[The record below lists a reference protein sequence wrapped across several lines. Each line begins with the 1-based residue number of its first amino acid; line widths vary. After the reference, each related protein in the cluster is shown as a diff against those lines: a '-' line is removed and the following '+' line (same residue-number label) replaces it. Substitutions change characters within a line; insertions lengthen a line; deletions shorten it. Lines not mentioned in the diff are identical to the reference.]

1 MSQKRVIYLVLVQKP
16 VKKPEPSFFGKLGK
30 VIDYASAGLGFF
42 GGSLLFIAGF
52 LITIEIIMRYIFNS
66 PTRWTDEIST
76 IFVLIAAFTAISF
89 GLKEKSHVHMEFV
102 VEKLPKLTQTF
113 FESVSYLILFIF
125 TVGYS
130 FIAFD
135 MTVESINLTEK
146 SPMVN
151 LFMWPVKGIIFIA
164 FLVLSLQALRMMF
177 SNINKLKIK
186 ISETK
191 ESLKHAIISSII
203 LIAAVVGALIF
214 CLNVNMIGGIFLLL
228 AVLLCGGVPIGFTLA
243 ICSAIGSIGILGLDI
258 GFSSIPHLFY
268 MSWNSSSIVALP
280 LFVFLGYILHKTGL
294 ADDLF
299 VFARAWLGTIP
310 GGLAVATLFVC
321 MVFAAVSGS
330 SMANAVTVG
339 LVAYPALTRYKY
351 DEDMSAGLI
360 AVGGTLG
367 VLIPPSTAF
376 IMIGIMTDESIG
388 ELFMAGIIPGAIAT
402 LLLSITVVILC
413 KVSGKYEKLPPVPF
427 KEKMQATKKAL
438 GILVLPV
445 IMLGGIYSGI
455 FTANEAG
462 AVSVVYTL
470 IYGFASKRIV
480 PKNIFAMISQSTRTV
495 AMVAV
500 LVAAGSALSNVMA
513 MLRVPQITTEF
524 IVNSNMP
531 GWAVIIGTLFV
542 VFLLDV
548 FLDAGSITILAIPL
562 FAPVLVSLGFDLRWY
577 AIIFVLWCEVGLIT
591 PPVGMNAFV
600 VQQITGVDLMRI
612 LKGSLPFLA
621 VLVVCI
627 ILVFVFP
634 QLATWLPDMMHH

>member
-1 MSQKRVIYLVLVQKP
+1 MESIQNPEKKISP
-16 VKKPEPSFFGKLGK
+16 VSFFGRIGK
-30 VIDYASAGLGFF
+30 AIDLATSGLSFF
-42 GGSLLFIAGF
+42 GGALLFIAGF
-52 LITIEIIMRYIFNS
+52 LITFEIIMRYVFNS
-66 PTRWTDEIST
+66 PTHWTDEIST
-76 IFVLIAAFTAISF
+76 LFVLTAAFTAISF

-113 FESVSYLILFIF
+113 FETISYVILFIF
-125 TVGYS
+125 TAAYS
-130 FIAFD
+130 VVAFG
-135 MTVESINLTEK
+135 MTMESLDLIEK

-151 LFMWPVKGIIFIA
+151 IIMWPIKAIIFIA
-164 FLVLSLQALRMMF
+164 FVVLSLQALRMMC
-177 SNINKLKIK
+177 SNIHSLMKTLA
-186 ISETK
+186 ETK
-191 ESLKHAIISSII
+191 EKLTHAVVSSVIFV
-203 LIAAVVGALIF
+203 AAVIGAVLF
-214 CLNVNMIGGIFLLL
+214 CLNVNMIGGIFLVL

-243 ICSAIGSIGILGLDI
+243 ICSAIGSIGILGLEI
-258 GFSSIPHLFY
+258 GFSSIPHLFF
-268 MSWNSSSIVALP
+268 MTWDSSSITALP

-388 ELFMAGIIPGAIAT
+388 ELFMAGVIPGVIAT
-402 LLLSITVVILC
+402 VLLSITVVILC

-427 KEKMQATKKAL
+427 KEKMRATKKAS

-455 FTANEAG
+455 FTANEAA

-480 PKNIFAMISQSTRTV
+480 PKNIFTMISDSTRTV

-500 LVAAGSALSNVMA
+500 LVASGQALANVMA

-524 IVNSNMP
+524 IVNSNFP
-531 GWAVIIGTLFV
+531 GWAVILGTLFV
-542 VFLLDV
+542 MFLLDV

-562 FAPVLVSLGFDLRWY
+562 FAPVLVALGYDLTWY
-577 AIIFVLWCEVGLIT
+577 AVIFVLWCEVGLIT

-612 LKGSLPFLA
+612 LKGSLPFLLI
-621 VLVVCI
+621 LVITI
-627 ILVFVFP
+627 ILVAAFP
-634 QLATWLPDMMHH
+634 ELATWLPDMMHH